1 MTNNTSV
8 PPNTRTIVYDN
19 GAPER
24 YYVAGFDANGNGTD
38 LFEAFDDWAEA
49 RDRAKALA
57 QANNL
62 PLKINN
68 SEYSIELEDP
78 PPHF

>member
-1 MTNNTSV
+1 MTNDTNV
-8 PPNTRTIVYDN
+8 PANVSTIVLDY
-19 GAPER
+19 GSPEGL
-24 YYVAGFDANGNGTD
+24 YVVGFDETGNGTD
-38 LFEAFDDWAEA
+38 LFEPFDDWAEA
-49 RDRAKALA
+49 RDRAKMLA

-68 SEYSIELEDP
+68 SEYSVELEDP